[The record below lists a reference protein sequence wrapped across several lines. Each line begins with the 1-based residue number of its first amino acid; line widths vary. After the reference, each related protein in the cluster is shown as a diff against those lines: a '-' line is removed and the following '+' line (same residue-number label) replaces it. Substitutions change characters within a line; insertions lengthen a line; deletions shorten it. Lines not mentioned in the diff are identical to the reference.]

1 MDGRVLVIS
10 VVLVGSLAGCTGT
23 AEPAEPPSSHASPS
37 EAASAAAG
45 SGGAASGDAVLAQA
59 EEGQDLGNGRPEV
72 SYDGLMVRRRV
83 VIAVHSEPDAELE
96 GVRAKLDAAAAEDNI
111 ALETISPTV
120 LEPATLQHVMPELIV
135 ALPASATLDDARA
148 VVNLTAGEATQK
160 LGAEHFHVLP
170 VLVHDLKFTIE
181 TPTPEALSAAVDREG
196 ILSDD
201 LGNYRT
207 SAGSRQLTFSYTG
220 PLLGD
225 AIVESVRAGIARQA
239 HVATSAVAVGPRS
252 TTGTG
257 VDMAN
262 EPPWDPEVLE
272 EASGHAHG

>member
-201 LGNYRT
+201 LGNYGT
-207 SAGSRQLTFSYTG
+207 SAGSGQLTFSYTG